1 MMCADPD
8 HKTISG
14 RWLVVAILGEKMP
27 LIKISQQDHSSPYQL
42 AVVLG
47 ENVLV

>member
-1 MMCADPD
+1 MCADPD

-14 RWLVVAILGEKMP
+14 RWLVVAILGEKKKP
-27 LIKISQQDHSSPYQL
+27 LIKISQKDHSSPYQL

-47 ENVLV
+47 ENWF